1 MIARN
6 IVLVMSLA
14 LLMAVPPASAAEKK
28 PAQKPPTQKEL
39 YEKCL
44 SLANL
49 DPAAA
54 LSMADG
60 WAHDNKGGA
69 PAVHCTAM
77 ALTGL
82 KRYDEAG
89 AKLDALARAP
99 GSGAL
104 RSQMFD
110 QAGNAWMLAGQ
121 ADKAVASFSAAL
133 ALSGGDTDLYA
144 DLARAQALQSNWGE
158 ADSDLSAALA
168 LSPRRADLLILR
180 SSARLALGSRRAAA
194 ADADAAIKLAPASAE
209 AMMQRG
215 VVRRDSGDLKGA
227 RADFDAALKR
237 DPRGDTGDAARRNL
251 AALDA
256 VKPTPSPKKK

>member
-1 MIARN
+1 MIARLT
-6 IVLVMSLA
+6 VLA
-14 LLMAVPPASAAEKK
+14 LFLVIPAAQAADKK

-54 LSMADG
+54 LGMAGD
-60 WAHDNKGGA
+60 WALAKGGA
-69 PAVHCTAM
+69 PAAHCTAM

-99 GSGAL
+99 GAGAL

-133 ALSGGDTDLYA
+133 ALSGGDADLYA

-158 ADSDLSAALA
+158 AESDLSAALA

-180 SSARLALGSRRAAA
+180 SSARLAQGSRRAAA

-227 RADFDAALKR
+227 RVDFDAALKR
-237 DPRGDTGDAARRNL
+237 DPKGDTGNAARRNL

-256 VKPTPSPKKK
+256 VKPPPSPKK

>member
-1 MIARN
+1 MITRA
-6 IVLVMSLA
+6 IVLA
-14 LLMAVPPASAAEKK
+14 LCLAVPAAQAAEKK
-28 PAQKPPTQKEL
+28 QAQKATTQKDM
-39 YEKCL
+39 YERCL
-44 SLANL
+44 NLANL

-54 LSMADG
+54 LAMADG
-60 WAHDNKGGA
+60 WTQAKGGA
-69 PAVHCTAM
+69 PASHCTAL

-99 GSGAL
+99 NTGAL

-133 ALSGGDTDLYA
+133 ALSGGDADLYA
-144 DLARAQALQSNWGE
+144 DLARAQALQSNWSE

-168 LSPRRADLLILR
+168 LAPRRADLLILR
-180 SSARLALGSRRAAA
+180 SSARLAMGSRRAAA

-209 AMMQRG
+209 AVMQRG
-215 VVRRDSGDLKGA
+215 VVKRDSGDLKGA
-227 RADFDAALKR
+227 RDDFQAALGR
-237 DPRGDTGDAARRNL
+237 DPRGDTGNAARRNL

-256 VKPTPSPKKK
+256 VRPPKK